1 MKSNIFTNFLVSHLN
16 RESFDPSRDI
26 PSVLENS
33 CPANWIVLSIFQFL
47 ISFVWLLRSLF
58 AIVTSFLCFLANFL
72 VQDFLFG
79 LPTFGPEWRPR
90 FKLWSN
96 RYEAA
101 LGRLPQP
108 IRKSL
113 KTLSRW
119 VAVFHV
125 QKCDDFES
133 WPVKKWREKSRKYR
147 IHIKMANPTRYVRK
161 KLSNLS
167 VHFICVRGY
176 QTFWR

>member
-1 MKSNIFTNFLVSHLN
+1 MEKINFKKLHDVFLLILNIFTKFLVSHLN
-16 RESFDPSRDI
+16 RELFDSSQGI

-47 ISFVWLLRSLF
+47 ISFVWLLPSLF
-58 AIVTSFLCFLANFL
+58 AISTSILCFPANFL
-72 VQDFLFG
+72 VQGFWFG

-113 KTLSRW
+113 KTLSRRRCFPC
-119 VAVFHV
+119 A
-125 QKCDDFES
+125 KM
-133 WPVKKWREKSRKYR
+133 WR
-147 IHIKMANPTRYVRK
+147 
-161 KLSNLS
+161 
-167 VHFICVRGY
+167 
-176 QTFWR
+176 FWIIPLAQI